1 MSFYRLTLM
10 VVRFA
15 ASFAYRI
22 RVIEPAVLPEGKGC
36 IVAANHQCHL
46 DPLFVAMACPA
57 QVRFMAK
64 KELFDRP
71 LQGRIFKAL
80 GAFPVERG
88 SGDRQALNRAAEI
101 VKNGQVLGIFP
112 EGTRSKTGKLLR
124 AKSGVTVI
132 ASQTGG
138 DIIPVGIRI
147 CGRKL
152 WRKCVEIRCGEPIT
166 NESIRIENFSKA
178 ELKEANHLLMTRIA
192 EMSGKEYEY

>member
-1 MSFYRLTLM
+1 MSFYRLTLI
-10 VVRFA
+10 VVRFV
-15 ASFAYRI
+15 ASFVYRI
-22 RVIEPAVLPEGKGC
+22 RVIEPAVLPKGKGC

-71 LQGRIFKAL
+71 IQGKIFKWL

-152 WRKCVEIRCGEPIT
+152 WRRCVEIRCGEPIT

-192 EMSGKEYEY
+192 EMSGKEYGY